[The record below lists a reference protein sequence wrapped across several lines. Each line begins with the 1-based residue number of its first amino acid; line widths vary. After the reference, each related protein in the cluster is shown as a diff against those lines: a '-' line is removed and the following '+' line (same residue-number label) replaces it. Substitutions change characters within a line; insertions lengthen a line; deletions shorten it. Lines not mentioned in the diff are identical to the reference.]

1 MEQLPPSVLVFRRGE
16 ESSFR
21 FPYFLPLNGKCE
33 LSGEALF
40 PGGLDV
46 WRGGGPLGSHGEKVR
61 EFFGEAFDS
70 EFGEVVAFLGI
81 APFPTPVK
89 REGCRLAVPSRD
101 GNRRWGDP
109 IRRSAQSGRHVGLAP
124 CGEVVRS

>member
-1 MEQLPPSVLVFRRGE
+1 MEQLPPSVLGRGE

-21 FPYFLPLNGKCE
+21 FPYFLPWNGKCE

-70 EFGEVVAFLGI
+70 EFGEVVALI
-81 APFPTPVK
+81 RVTPSPTPVK
-89 REGCRLAVPSRD
+89 WEGVS
-101 GNRRWGDP
+101 
-109 IRRSAQSGRHVGLAP
+109 
-124 CGEVVRS
+124 